1 MIRVLLADDHVLLRG
16 GVAAVLSSDP
26 EIEVV
31 GEVDSGP
38 AAVEAAGRL
47 NPDILLMDVQM
58 PGGDGITA
66 TAEVL
71 RTAPDTRVIVLTMF
85 DLDEY
90 VLGALRAGASGFL
103 IKTMAPEDLIAAVRA
118 CAAGEASFG
127 PSVIDRLVNSYLSS
141 APSPLPPGLDELTPR
156 EHEVLGEM
164 TKGLSNAEI
173 GAALF
178 MAETTV
184 KTHVTRILAKLDVR
198 DRLRAVVIAHR
209 AGL

>member
-26 EIEVV
+26 GIEVV

-47 NPDILLMDVQM
+47 SPDIVLMDVQM
-58 PGGDGITA
+58 PGGDGIAA
-66 TAEVL
+66 TSEVL

-103 IKTMAPEDLIAAVRA
+103 IKTMAPKDLIAAVHA

-127 PSVIDRLVNSYLSS
+127 PSVIERLVNSYLSS
-141 APSPLPPGLDELTPR
+141 TPPPLPPGLDALTPR
-156 EHEVLGEM
+156 EHEVLREM
-164 TKGLSNAEI
+164 ATGMSNAEI

-184 KTHVTRILAKLDVR
+184 KTHVARILAKLGVR

>member
-58 PGGDGITA
+58 PGGDGIAA

-71 RTAPDTRVIVLTMF
+71 RTAPDTRVIVLTLF

-118 CAAGEASFG
+118 CAAGESSFG
-127 PSVIDRLVNSYLSS
+127 PSVIERLVNSYLSS

-164 TKGLSNAEI
+164 AKGLSNAEI

-184 KTHVTRILAKLDVR
+184 KTHVARILAKLDVR

>member
-58 PGGDGITA
+58 PGGDGIAA

-118 CAAGEASFG
+118 CAAGESSFG
-127 PSVIDRLVNSYLSS
+127 PSVIERLVNSYLSS

-164 TKGLSNAEI
+164 AKGLSNAEI

-184 KTHVTRILAKLDVR
+184 KTHVARILAKLDVR